1 LSNKEKIELLEDFK
15 KKTWFSKDAFK
26 DRDMDWPGDHVVEE
40 MRLDVLDFTNFLI
53 HKLNADTADL
63 QSASQAYFDAWENAF
78 FTQDETEFLVEIE
91 YEAMRIAGLNIDKL
105 II

>member
-1 LSNKEKIELLEDFK
+1 LSNKEKIELLEEFK

-53 HKLNADTADL
+53 HKLML
-63 QSASQAYFDAWENAF
+63 IQPICSQQHKPISMPG
-78 FTQDETEFLVEIE
+78 TMLFLHKTK
-91 YEAMRIAGLNIDKL
+91 LNFWLK
-105 II
+105 